1 MAWLC
6 TLCQRYIAGCYGNV
20 LQHVKCHQYDENFQL
35 KCGINSCQE
44 TYTIYE
50 SFRSHVYRKH
60 REVLHPSGS
69 VNNNETLSVDNIS
82 NSETDDD
89 DINNVPDYN
98 NDPDD
103 VSSDSSD
110 NDDQMEHSAQNK
122 PDLKS
127 SAARLILKL
136 HQECKVTQSAL
147 NSMVNGIKE
156 LWKEATQELQV

>member
-1 MAWLC
+1 MP
-6 TLCQRYIAGCYGNV
+6 
-20 LQHVKCHQYDENFQL
+20 
-35 KCGINSCQE
+35 
-44 TYTIYE
+44 
-50 SFRSHVYRKH
+50 
-60 REVLHPSGS
+60 HPSGS

-82 NSETDDD
+82 NSETDDDD

-147 NSMVNGIKE
+147 NSMVNCIKE